1 MKVALVY
8 DRVNKWGGAERVLL
22 ALHEM
27 FPEASLFTSVYAPQ
41 KASWAHAFPKVVP
54 SFLQRMRFSQ
64 MNHEYFALVMPIAF
78 ESFNFASYD
87 LVISVTSEA
96 AKGIITGPDTR
107 HINYCLT
114 PTRYL
119 WSGYKEY
126 FKSRF
131 LRLVAQP
138 FVLYLRHWDQI
149 AATRPDMMI
158 AISQEVSKR
167 IARYYG
173 RKAPIIYPPID
184 DIWLAKGK
192 SVKRKKNAYLVVS
205 RLVDYKRVEDAV
217 LAFRSLEGTLTVI
230 GDGVLSQQLQECAP
244 ANVTFIRSLTDSS
257 LKNYYESYTALICPQ
272 EEDFGLVAAEAQA
285 CGMPVIAYKKG
296 GIGEIVVNG
305 KTGILFDTQGKDAI
319 IRAIESFEK
328 KRWNESVIRKNAQR
342 FTKKRFVRQF
352 KRLL

>member
-22 ALHEM
+22 TLHEV
-27 FPEASLFTSVYAPQ
+27 FPDAPLFTSVYAPQ
-41 KASWAHAFPKVVP
+41 SASWARVFPKVIP
-54 SFLQRMRFSQ
+54 SFLQRVRFSQ
-64 MNHEYFALVMPIAF
+64 MNHEYFAFAMPIVF
-78 ESFNFASYD
+78 ESLDLSSYD

-96 AKGIITGPDTR
+96 AKGVITGPKTR

-119 WSGYKEY
+119 WSGYHEY

-131 LRLVAQP
+131 MRLVSWP
-138 FVLYLRHWDQI
+138 IVSYLRHWDLI
-149 AATRPDMMI
+149 AATRPDTII

-167 IARYYG
+167 INQYYG
-173 RKAPIIYPPID
+173 RTAPVVYPPID
-184 DIWLAKGK
+184 DRWLTKGK
-192 SVKRKKNAYLVVS
+192 PVKRKTHAYLIVS
-205 RLVDYKRVEDAV
+205 RLVEYKRVEDAV
-217 LAFRSLEGTLTVI
+217 AAFRSLPGTLTVI
-230 GDGVLSQQLQECAP
+230 GDGVLAEQLEAIAP
-244 ANVTFIRSLTDSS
+244 PNVTFIRSLTDSA

-296 GIGEIVVNG
+296 GIGEIVIDG

-319 IRAIESFEK
+319 IRAIGVFEK
-328 KRWNESVIRKNAQR
+328 KRWDERAIRKNAAR
-342 FTKKRFVRQF
+342 FSKKRFVRQF
-352 KRLL
+352 KSLL